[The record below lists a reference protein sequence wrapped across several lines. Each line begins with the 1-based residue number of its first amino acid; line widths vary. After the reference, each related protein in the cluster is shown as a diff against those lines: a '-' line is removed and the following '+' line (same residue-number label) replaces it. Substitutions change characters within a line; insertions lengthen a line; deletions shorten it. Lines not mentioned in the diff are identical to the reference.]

1 MSKYTVEVKLQ
12 AVVRYLTGNESY
24 QTIAESIG
32 AAKSQVI
39 TWVKLFEAQGGKGFK
54 KGYTSYS
61 SGFKLDVLN
70 FMNETGTSF
79 LETAST
85 FNISSPSIIYRWD
98 QLLKTKGLDALE
110 PKKKERP
117 SMKKET
123 KKVEAQKSIPAEDS
137 IEALQAKIKHLE
149 MENAYFK
156 KVESFSSGAE
166 KITNKIKA
174 QVIFELKEQYE
185 VVDLV
190 QIADIPRGTYSYWEK
205 RLNQVDKYEPV
216 KEVINIIYHEH
227 KGRYGYRRIT
237 KELQKYGFTYN
248 PKTINRL
255 MNEIGLKCEVLM
267 KKYRSYK
274 GNVGKIAPNV
284 LQRDFK
290 AEKMN
295 QKWVTDVTEFHLFG
309 EKRYLSP
316 VLDLCNGEIIAYKV
330 MNRPVYQLVG
340 DMLDEAILRLQPGD
354 EVILHSDQGWQYQMK
369 KYQKT
374 LQEHQIT
381 QSMSRKG
388 NCLDNAVIENFF
400 GLLKSEL
407 LYLQEFESMAH
418 FEKELEEYLEYYN
431 HKRMKAKLK
440 DLSPVEYRT
449 QILEAA

>member
-1 MSKYTVEVKLQ
+1 M
-12 AVVRYLTGNESY
+12 
-24 QTIAESIG
+24 
-32 AAKSQVI
+32 
-39 TWVKLFEAQGGKGFK
+39 
-54 KGYTSYS
+54 
-61 SGFKLDVLN
+61 
-70 FMNETGTSF
+70 
-79 LETAST
+79 
-85 FNISSPSIIYRWD
+85 
-98 QLLKTKGLDALE
+98 
-110 PKKKERP
+110 
-117 SMKKET
+117 
-123 KKVEAQKSIPAEDS
+123 
-137 IEALQAKIKHLE
+137 
-149 MENAYFK
+149 
-156 KVESFSSGAE
+156 
-166 KITNKIKA
+166 
-174 QVIFELKEQYE
+174 
-185 VVDLV
+185 DLV
-190 QIADIPRGTYSYWEK
+190 KVAGIPRSTYYYWEN
-205 RLNQVDKYEPV
+205 RLDPVDKYESV
-216 KEVINIIYHEH
+216 KKAIKHIFHEH

-237 KELQKYGFTYN
+237 KELKKNGFKHD

-255 MNEIGLKCEVLM
+255 MNEIGLKCLVRM

-290 AEKMN
+290 ADKMN

-309 EKRYLSP
+309 VKRYLSP

-340 DMLDEAILRLQPGD
+340 DMLDEAVQRLQTGD
-354 EVILHSDQGWQYQMK
+354 EVILHSDQGWHYQMR

-418 FEKELEEYLEYYN
+418 FEKELEEYIVYYN